1 MEGDAEMRKFARR
14 IIPLGL
20 VSLVAG
26 LVAVLLTGTAG
37 LAVTQARPDNTQPP
51 TIGGT
56 PEVGKTLTAR
66 EGTWTGSPTDYDYAW
81 RRCDAD
87 GGSCSLISGA
97 NERTYVLKAVDAGN
111 TLRVRV
117 TAQNA
122 DGRTNATSVP
132 TAVIREAATPPPPP
146 AANACDKNPPVAS
159 ELKAPERLS
168 ISGQQVSPGV
178 IGGSTQTIVARFR
191 ITACSGKPVQGALVY
206 VTAVPYNM
214 FSVPPEATTGSDGW
228 AELRL
233 NRQRGFP
240 ASPRQQLL
248 VMFVRG
254 REPGGNLLGG
264 ISTRRLVSFPVNLGR

>member
-1 MEGDAEMRKFARR
+1 MRKHMRR
-14 IIPLGL
+14 MIPLGL
-20 VSLVAG
+20 VSLTAG
-26 LVAVLLTGTAG
+26 LVAIMLTGTVG
-37 LAVTQARPDNTQPP
+37 LAATQAPPTNTQPP

-66 EGTWTGSPTDYDYAW
+66 EGTWTGNPTDYDYAW
-81 RRCDAD
+81 RRCDPD

-97 NERTYVLKAVDAGN
+97 GERTYVLKTVDQGN
-111 TLRVRV
+111 TLRVVV

-122 DGRTNATSVP
+122 DGRRNATSVP

-146 AANACDKNPPVAS
+146 TANPCDKTPVVAT
-159 ELKAPERLS
+159 ELKLPELLS

-191 ITACSGKPVQGALVY
+191 ITACGGKPVQGALVY

-228 AELRL
+228 AELRM
-233 NRQRGFP
+233 NRLRGYP
-240 ASPRQQLL
+240 ATPRQQLL

-254 REPGGNLLGG
+254 RGPGGNLLGG
-264 ISTRRLVSFPVNLGR
+264 TSARRLVSFPVDLSR

>member
-1 MEGDAEMRKFARR
+1 MRNAKR
-14 IIPLGL
+14 IVPLGL
-20 VSLVAG
+20 VSIVAG
-26 LVAVLLTGTAG
+26 LVAVMLTGTAG
-37 LAVTQARPDNTQPP
+37 LAVTQVRPMNTQPP

-56 PEVGKTLTAR
+56 PQVGSTLTAR
-66 EGTWTGSPTDYDYAW
+66 EGTWTGNPTDYDYAW

-87 GGSCSLISGA
+87 GGSCALINNAS
-97 NERTYVLKAVDAGN
+97 ERTYVVKNTDAGN
-111 TLRVRV
+111 TIRVVV

-122 DGRTNATSVP
+122 DGRRNATSVP
-132 TAVIREAATPPPPP
+132 TAVVREAATPPPPSPTTGCARTGTGPVP
-146 AANACDKNPPVAS
+146 ANEIKP
-159 ELKAPERLS
+159 PERLS

-178 IGGSTQTIVARFR
+178 IGGSTQEIVARFR
-191 ITACSGKPVQGALVY
+191 ITACNGRAVQGALVF

-214 FSVPPEATTGSDGW
+214 FSVPPEATTGADGF

-233 NRQRGFP
+233 NRQRGYP

-264 ISTRRLVSFPVNLGR
+264 ISTRRLVSFPVNLSR

>member
-1 MEGDAEMRKFARR
+1 MKRHIRKLL
-14 IIPLGL
+14 PL
-20 VSLVAG
+20 
-26 LVAVLLTGTAG
+26 AVLATLAAFAG
-37 LAVTQARPDNTQPP
+37 AMIGGLDVGSAASQAKPVNQQPP

-87 GGSCSLISGA
+87 GGSCSLIGSA
-97 NERTYVLKAVDAGN
+97 NERTYVLKTVDQGN

-122 DGRTNATSVP
+122 DGNTVATSVP
-132 TAVIREAATPPPPP
+132 TAVIRPASTPPPP
-146 AANACDKNPPVAS
+146 AAAKPCDKNPVVAT
-159 ELKAPERLS
+159 ELKAPERLA

-178 IGGSTQTIVARFR
+178 IGRSTDTIVARFR
-191 ITACSGKPVQGALVY
+191 ITACNGKPVQGALVY

-214 FSVPPEATTGSDGW
+214 FSVPDEASTGADGW
-228 AELRL
+228 AELRM
-233 NRQRGFP
+233 NRLRGYP
-240 ASPRQQLL
+240 ATPRQQLL

-264 ISTRRLVSFPVNLGR
+264 ISTRRLVSFPVDLSR

>member
-1 MEGDAEMRKFARR
+1 MQSRLTKLALASVVGV
-14 IIPLGL
+14 
-20 VSLVAG
+20 VSLFAAPL
-26 LVAVLLTGTAG
+26 LVGNGTA
-37 LAVTQARPDNTQPP
+37 ASQAAPTNTRPP

-66 EGTWTGSPTDYDYAW
+66 EGTWTGDPTDFDYAW

-87 GGSCSLISGA
+87 GGSCVLINNA
-97 NERTYVLKAVDAGN
+97 EQRTYVLKAADEGHTIRA
-111 TLRVRV
+111 RV

-122 DGRTNATSVP
+122 DGRRTATTVP
-132 TAVIREAATPPPPP
+132 TAVIRAAAGPPPPP
-146 AANACDKNPPVAS
+146 ADTPCDKNPVMAN
-159 ELKAPERLS
+159 ELKPPERLL
-168 ISGQQVSPGV
+168 IAGQQVSPGV

-191 ITACSGKPVQGALVY
+191 ITACNGKPVQGALVY

-214 FSVPPEATTGSDGW
+214 FSVPPEAQTGADGW
-228 AELRL
+228 AELRM

-240 ASPRQQLL
+240 ASPKQQLL

-264 ISTRRLVSFPVNLGR
+264 ISTRRLVSFPVDLNR